1 MMWMKMGNSD
11 ADLPSIGEMC
21 LGGLFQ
27 FLLLLPGQ
35 EVEVNYLVFEDF
47 DHDEL
52 EVGELLEFLDQV
64 VQNLETRGEPIIRI
78 AVTVLRH

>member
-1 MMWMKMGNSD
+1 MMWMKLGKSG
-11 ADLPSIGEMC
+11 ADLPNSSEMC
-21 LGGLFQ
+21 LGGVFQ

-52 EVGELLEFLDQV
+52 EVGEL
-64 VQNLETRGEPIIRI
+64 
-78 AVTVLRH
+78 